1 MWYRPNVGVYI
12 KLIVMLGK
20 CKQPEKAHELFQA
33 MIDEGCEVN
42 HQAYTALVSAY
53 GRSGL
58 FGKAFSLLEEM
69 KNTPNCHPDVNTYS
83 ILIKSC
89 LQVAEMES
97 TLVKMLGEDCEPDVW
112 TMNSTIRAFGNS
124 GQIETMEKCYEKFQR
139 AGIEPSISTFTFSLI
154 VMEKPGTM
162 RK

>member
-42 HQAYTALVSAY
+42 HQAYTALVSVY

-58 FGKAFSLLEEM
+58 FDKAFSLLEEM
-69 KNTPNCHPDVNTYS
+69 KSTPNCHPDVNTYS

-89 LQVAEMES
+89 LQVYAFDKVRALLSDMS
-97 TLVKMLGEDCEPDVW
+97 TQGIRPNIVTYNTLIDTYGKAKM
-112 TMNSTIRAFGNS
+112 
-124 GQIETMEKCYEKFQR
+124 
-139 AGIEPSISTFTFSLI
+139 
-154 VMEKPGTM
+154 
-162 RK
+162 